1 VRLVGNAGD
10 EVSPSGVP
18 KMPLPE
24 RSARS
29 PEAQM
34 LMERNAELREQIEG
48 GLIAIKPK
56 PAPPCAAARAP
67 AATRRCAA
75 GPWDAYRGAAR
86 LAAGCRLHACRV
98 REPEPP

>member
-10 EVSPSGVP
+10 EVSPSGVL

-29 PEAQM
+29 PEAQV

-48 GLIAIKPK
+48 GLIVIKPK
-56 PAPPCAAARAP
+56 PASPCAAARAAP
-67 AATRRCAA
+67 QRPGAVPPGRGTPIGGRR
-75 GPWDAYRGAAR
+75 G
-86 LAAGCRLHACRV
+86 
-98 REPEPP
+98 